1 MTKARQIAMH
11 FDGKTIREDPD
22 APIRLTT
29 MLGRVLVELGDGEWH
44 TIAQLQAV
52 AGGMQTSI
60 SARLRDLRKP
70 KFGARRVERKLLH
83 NGLYIYRLVV
93 DEDGVP
99 GAPRPALVATAV
111 RG

>member
-1 MTKARQIAMH
+1 MTAQQIAMY
-11 FDGKTIREDPD
+11 FDGATIREDSG

-29 MLGRVLVELGDGEWH
+29 MLGRVLNELGDGEWH

-70 KFGARRVERKLLH
+70 RFGARRVERKFVRD
-83 NGLYIYRLVV
+83 GLYIYRLVL
-93 DEDGVP
+93 DEDEGEP
-99 GAPRPALVATAV
+99 KQALVATAV
-111 RG
+111 RS